1 MTQEDILK
9 ATLKNRKKRM
19 TAQRELILK
28 TFMESKGKLMSVD
41 EVFKKIKNKR
51 SQRTSKMTVKR
62 SIDLLVELKLLREVK
77 FDNLEK
83 KYEFIRKEEE
93 EQDAVMICL
102 KCNKARK
109 IKINKKKLT
118 EIINE
123 DVSDFKIKNITLKV
137 TGYCDECL
145 KDNRVGG

>member
-9 ATLKNRKKRM
+9 TTLKNRKQRM

-28 TFMESKGKLMSVD
+28 TFMETKGKLMSVD

-51 SQRTSKMTVKR
+51 TQRTSKMTVKR
-62 SIDLLVELKLLREVK
+62 SIDLLVDLQLLREVK
-77 FDNLEK
+77 FDNLET
-83 KYEFIRKEEE
+83 KYEFIRKEEV
-93 EQDAVMICL
+93 QDAVMICL
-102 KCNKARK
+102 SCNKAK
-109 IKINKKKLT
+109 NIKINKKKLT

-123 DVSDFKIKNITLKV
+123 DTSDFKIKNITLKV

-145 KDNRVGG
+145 KDNIKED

>member
-9 ATLKNRKKRM
+9 TTLKNRKQRM

-28 TFMESKGKLMSVD
+28 TFMETKGKLMSVD
-41 EVFKKIKNKR
+41 EVFKEIKNKR
-51 SQRTSKMTVKR
+51 TQRTSKMTVKR
-62 SIDLLVELKLLREVK
+62 SIDLLVDLQLLREVK
-77 FDNLEK
+77 FDNLET
-83 KYEFIRKEEE
+83 KYEFIRKEEK
-93 EQDAVMICL
+93 QDAVMICL
-102 KCNKARK
+102 RCNKAK
-109 IKINKKKLT
+109 NIKINKKKLT

-145 KDNRVGG
+145 KDNIKED